1 MSPFQAKRSFLMRFS
16 SWLLLTIRAGRWQVS
31 PGILPLLHLLC
42 AKEQAGDYIAL
53 CALFKNKSLERIN
66 RSCYNKSCNG

>member
-1 MSPFQAKRSFLMRFS
+1 MSQFEAKRSFLMRFS
-16 SWLLLTIRAGRWQVS
+16 SWLLLAIGADRWQVS
-31 PGILPLLHLLC
+31 PVILPLSHLLC
-42 AKEQAGDYIAL
+42 AKGQAGDYIAL